1 MGREQSKVL
10 IGENTREQIAY
21 KLLDRIFV
29 AESKPLKGA
38 TREEILRTYIQ
49 CHSAVGGHYID
60 YEDTA

>member
-1 MGREQSKVL
+1 MSEQNKVL

-38 TREEILRTYIQ
+38 SREEILRTYIQ
-49 CHSAVGGHYID
+49 CHNAASGHYVD
-60 YEDTA
+60 YDETA

>member
-1 MGREQSKVL
+1 MSEQNKVL

-38 TREEILRTYIQ
+38 RREEILRTYIQ
-49 CHSAVGGHYID
+49 CYNAAGGHYVD
-60 YEDTA
+60 YDDTA